1 MSRLVRVDLPVNF
14 LQEYKDINSNRLR
27 EFLYNS
33 IDKIVQNDKLDLSSI
48 DISNLVNEKD
58 TNLTTT
64 FSFVLSDKYSE
75 KLNYISN
82 FLQLFSKNKIAGILI
97 VNEIQESRNKYS
109 KQLKS
114 KEE

>member
-64 FSFVLSDKYSE
+64 FLFVLSDKYSE

>member
-48 DISNLVNEKD
+48 DISNLVN
-58 TNLTTT
+58 
-64 FSFVLSDKYSE
+64 
-75 KLNYISN
+75 
-82 FLQLFSKNKIAGILI
+82 
-97 VNEIQESRNKYS
+97 
-109 KQLKS
+109 
-114 KEE
+114 

>member
-75 KLNYISN
+75 KLNYIPN

-97 VNEIQESRNKYS
+97 VNEIQENRNQYS
-109 KQLKS
+109 K
-114 KEE
+114 

>member
-33 IDKIVQNDKLDLSSI
+33 IDQIVQNDKLDLSSI

-75 KLNYISN
+75 KLTYISN

-97 VNEIQESRNKYS
+97 VNEIQENRNQYS
-109 KQLKS
+109 K
-114 KEE
+114 

>member
-48 DISNLVNEKD
+48 DISNLINEKD

-64 FSFVLSDKYSE
+64 FSFLLSDKYSE

-97 VNEIQESRNKYS
+97 VNEIQENRNQYS
-109 KQLKS
+109 K
-114 KEE
+114 

>member
-97 VNEIQESRNKYS
+97 VNEIQENRNQYS
-109 KQLKS
+109 KQLK
-114 KEE
+114 E

>member
-97 VNEIQESRNKYS
+97 VNEIQENS
-109 KQLKS
+109 KQLK
-114 KEE
+114 E

>member
-97 VNEIQESRNKYS
+97 VNEIQEYS
-109 KQLKS
+109 KQLQ
-114 KEE
+114 E

>member
-48 DISNLVNEKD
+48 DITNLVNEKD

-64 FSFVLSDKYSE
+64 FSFILSDEYSE

-97 VNEIQESRNKYS
+97 VNEIQENRNQYS
-109 KQLKS
+109 K
-114 KEE
+114 

>member
-97 VNEIQESRNKYS
+97 VNEIQEYS
-109 KQLKS
+109 KQLK
-114 KEE
+114 E

>member
-48 DISNLVNEKD
+48 DITNLVNEKD

-97 VNEIQESRNKYS
+97 VNEIQENRNQYS
-109 KQLKS
+109 K
-114 KEE
+114 

>member
-97 VNEIQESRNKYS
+97 VNEIQENRNQYS
-109 KQLKS
+109 K
-114 KEE
+114 

>member
-1 MSRLVRVDLPVNF
+1 
-14 LQEYKDINSNRLR
+14 
-27 EFLYNS
+27 
-33 IDKIVQNDKLDLSSI
+33 
-48 DISNLVNEKD
+48 NLVNEKD

-97 VNEIQESRNKYS
+97 VNEIQENRNQYS
-109 KQLKS
+109 K
-114 KEE
+114 

>member
-75 KLNYISN
+75 KLTYISN

-97 VNEIQESRNKYS
+97 VNEIQENRNQYS
-109 KQLKS
+109 K
-114 KEE
+114 

>member
-48 DISNLVNEKD
+48 DISNLINEKD

-97 VNEIQESRNKYS
+97 VNEIQENRNQYS
-109 KQLKS
+109 K
-114 KEE
+114 